1 MIAKKLIS
9 LIFVLALVA
18 TAAPSS
24 AVIFTV
30 TLKNG
35 NSFQT
40 RYQPK
45 VASWDANT
53 LLFLT
58 DVGNEIGIAK
68 TDVAKVSSSIETEGY
83 GRVINTTT
91 VDLGPAPNEAP
102 QQEAQ
107 GATAENGSSA
117 QLLQYLQRQQQMQ
130 EQQQH
135 YTMGQF
141 VDPTDTSGLPV
152 SGIGN
157 ASGPMILP
165 PGVQPPK

>member
-1 MIAKKLIS
+1 MIAKRLVS
-9 LIFVLALVA
+9 LIFALGLIA
-18 TAAPSS
+18 AAAPST

-45 VASWDANT
+45 VAEWDSNM

-58 DVGNEIGIAK
+58 DVGNQIGVTKA
-68 TDVAKVSSSIETEGY
+68 DVAKVTSSIETEGY

-102 QQEAQ
+102 RQEAQ
-107 GATAENGSSA
+107 GATSKNGSSA
-117 QLLQYLQRQQQMQ
+117 VLLQYLERQQQMQ
-130 EQQQH
+130 QQQQH

-141 VDPTDTSGLPV
+141 VDPSDTSGLPV
-152 SGIGN
+152 SAVGN
-157 ASGPMILP
+157 ASGPMMLP
-165 PGVQPPK
+165 TGVQPPR